1 MPEKGFSGK
10 KVVIFYSVP
19 EGDFF
24 FVDGPPISTG
34 QMLCRPSSASHPSSA
49 LCLNP
54 SITLMLVSHRN
65 NRRSTP
71 ASSGGVS
78 VPRFVMSHN
87 PNCCANTS
95 LRKYG
100 GYCLRLCPSLVL
112 VPTRVEAFLCGST
125 YELGH
130 EGNHEVEKTNGLDEG
145 ETQNSVREKL
155 ATKSGVAGNTVQE
168 SGEDETDT
176 DTSTSQTDGGG
187 THTQVLGDL
196 NQGVGHLRAVGAGLL
211 LEGRAGGGVDDLGG
225 LLALGGLEGSRGAYD
240 AIESANITG
249 QQNSDAIGIAL
260 QVIVVWIID
269 ARGSWCCL
277 CMDAENFSTYW

>member
-1 MPEKGFSGK
+1 M
-10 KVVIFYSVP
+10 
-19 EGDFF
+19 
-24 FVDGPPISTG
+24 
-34 QMLCRPSSASHPSSA
+34 
-49 LCLNP
+49 
-54 SITLMLVSHRN
+54 
-65 NRRSTP
+65 
-71 ASSGGVS
+71 S

-145 ETQNSVREKL
+145 ETQNCVREKL
-155 ATKSGVAGNTVQE
+155 ATKSGVAGNTVQQG
-168 SGEDETDT
+168 SEDATDT
-176 DTSTSQTDGGG
+176 NTGTSQTDSGRA
-187 THTQVLGDL
+187 HTQVLRDLDHGLGDL
-196 NQGVGHLRAVGAGLL
+196 RGVSTT
-211 LEGRAGGGVDDLGG
+211 LESLAGGGVDDLGG

-277 CMDAENFSTYW
+277 WMDAENFSTYW